1 MRISSSRYL
10 LVQSEQ
16 RKHQN
21 NMWNLFIV
29 TNVVNLVNV
38 SLVFLVSLSL
48 TLTNFMHCL
57 IVSTV
62 DCWLFSTVDLSAEF
76 LCSRLKVSL
85 VQINLRIFDSEDIT
99 WSKLWGIQ
107 KVQSIVLENGL
118 SETWT
123 VLNKGRKYIPL
134 SKISLRKW
142 A

>member
-29 TNVVNLVNV
+29 TNVNLVNV

-48 TLTNFMHCL
+48 TLTDFMHCL

-123 VLNKGRKYIPL
+123 VLNKDRKYIPL

>member
-48 TLTNFMHCL
+48 TLTDFMHCL

-123 VLNKGRKYIPL
+123 VLNKDRKYIPL